1 MGPLVE
7 RVGTAGRT
15 VPNPLPPA
23 PSRQGRGSR
32 GLLPRPLREGAG
44 GRGLEARRAAPVV
57 RLLGACAASL
67 LLYALLFGFVLDRPL
82 AYGFLTRQIDAKLAR
97 GAAIGSPKLVI
108 LAGSN
113 GPYSHRC
120 ETIQPIL
127 HLPCV
132 NGGVAVGIGLDYL
145 FARWERRLHAGDTV
159 YLPMEEAQYVRSRA
173 ATDLGPDAAIMFRHD
188 WRTLARLP
196 PDRWVGALFSFTP
209 RYALM
214 ALIERALVL
223 GGFHDPRAAAEGRT
237 NRFGDHVGH
246 TPALGA
252 PYRAVLARA
261 HPFHATAA
269 EVASGYGTRLIARFL
284 RWCRAHGVRA
294 IGGLPTEF
302 IDDPMPRATRA
313 AIRAVYR
320 ANGAAFLQLRNRSL
334 YPRTAF
340 FDTPD
345 HLSQPWQELH
355 SRLVA
360 RALRRMGVARR
371 GAPGGWCGG
380 CARNQVDT
388 GGPTD
393 DGWVTHSGRSY
404 NAQTEARPGFR
415 RKTGL

>member
-23 PSRQGRGSR
+23 PSRKGRRSR
-32 GLLPRPLREGAG
+32 GLLPLPLREGAG

-145 FARWERRLHAGDTV
+145 FARWERRLRAGDTV

-269 EVASGYGTRLIARFL
+269 GVASGYGTRLIARFL
-284 RWCRAHGVRA
+284 RWCHAHGVRA

-302 IDDPMPRATRA
+302 IDDPMPRTTRA
-313 AIRAVYR
+313 AIRAVYVS
-320 ANGAAFLQLRNRSL
+320 NGAGFLQLRNRSL

-355 SRLVA
+355 SALIA
-360 RALRRMGVARR
+360 RALRRMGVAGDTARR
-371 GAPGGWCGG
+371 
-380 CARNQVDT
+380 
-388 GGPTD
+388 
-393 DGWVTHSGRSY
+393 
-404 NAQTEARPGFR
+404 
-415 RKTGL
+415 